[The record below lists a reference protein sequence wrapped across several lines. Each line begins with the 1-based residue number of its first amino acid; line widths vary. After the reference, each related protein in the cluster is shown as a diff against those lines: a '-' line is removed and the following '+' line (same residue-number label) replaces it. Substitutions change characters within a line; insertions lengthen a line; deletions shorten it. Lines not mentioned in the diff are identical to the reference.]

1 MNARRI
7 RIRPS
12 ADDCELTVPADVV
25 EMFGPDAEL
34 ELKVEPGQVTISRA
48 RALPQSERKSS
59 RIRAASATCPGRSR
73 MPSVTRLPRSSLA
86 DALRASC
93 RQRALADSL
102 KAAASERA
110 PG

>member
-59 RIRAASATCPGRSR
+59 RDPSCLRHLSR
-73 MPSVTRLPRSSLA
+73 PLTDAER
-86 DALRASC
+86 DALA
-93 RQRALADSL
+93 AFLA
-102 KAAASERA
+102 
-110 PG
+110 G